1 MQHQSDGELEQDRSG
16 RAQWLNQS
24 VENGGGGWRGGGHVI
39 IGCGPLSLFCQ
50 SRWPDLRTGARKLAL
65 AQVSS

>member
-24 VENGGGGWRGGGHVI
+24 VENGGGAGGGGV
-39 IGCGPLSLFCQ
+39 
-50 SRWPDLRTGARKLAL
+50 T
-65 AQVSS
+65 SS